1 MRLRAAVLIL
11 LCGAVLAGCVT
22 GGSQLESTVYANNRL
37 LRKIETDLGTQVS
50 RLSDN
55 AADLSQ
61 RLDQN
66 DVELRTL
73 RGAVE
78 EVQVHVAKLQ
88 TSLNDMTRNVYRAL
102 NITLGSAGGTSAPGS
117 DFVSVDRIRVG
128 EAQLQEG
135 SGQPATTG
143 DAEAA
148 VPTTVA
154 GGAVTDYAAA
164 QKSMM
169 NQDYEAALKQFD
181 EYLLSYAQSDYAD
194 DAQYWKADC
203 YFRMGQYDKAI
214 EQWEQLRSNYPDSSK
229 VPLAIYNQ
237 AEARLRLGQID
248 EAKALFKAVVE
259 NYPIAPTSDRARMKL
274 RELEGG

>member
-1 MRLRAAVLIL
+1 MRLRSAVLIL
-11 LCGAVLAGCVT
+11 LCGAVLAGCAT
-22 GGSQLESTVYANNRL
+22 GGSQVESTVYANNRL
-37 LRKIETDLGTQVS
+37 LRKIETDLGTQVN

-88 TSLNDMTRNVYRAL
+88 TSLNEMTRNVYRAL
-102 NITLGSAGGTSAPGS
+102 NITWSSAGGTSAPGS
-117 DFVSVDRIRVG
+117 DFVSVDTIRVG
-128 EAQLQEG
+128 ESQRQEESTEPG
-135 SGQPATTG
+135 STAGTGAAAPA
-143 DAEAA
+143 
-148 VPTTVA
+148 TVA

-169 NQDYEAALKQFD
+169 NQDYETALKQFD
-181 EYLLSYAQSDYAD
+181 EYLRNYAQSDYAD

-214 EQWEQLRSNYPDSSK
+214 EQWEQLRANYTDSSK

-248 EAKALFKAVVE
+248 EAKDLFKTVVE

>member
-1 MRLRAAVLIL
+1 M
-11 LCGAVLAGCVT
+11 
-22 GGSQLESTVYANNRL
+22 ESTVYANNRL